1 MNKFRTEIRIP
12 VPPFKLSYLNSI
24 FSIGSCF
31 TEHIHDRLKLD
42 YFKSYSN
49 PCGIVYNPSSINV
62 QMMHLIHNLEWT
74 NDDLIEQDGLYHGL
88 HHHGVFSDTDPEKT
102 LKNMNTSLSLA
113 RHQLQS
119 SDCMILTFGSAVVYT
134 LIEKN
139 KIVANCHKIASN
151 RFEKRLLDVEEIV
164 ESTKAWITSLL
175 TINQEIKV
183 ILTISPIRYLKD
195 GFDENTRN
203 KARLILAAEQL
214 CASFP
219 QLYYFPAYEIV
230 MDDLRDYRFYK
241 EDMSHPNDQAVNY
254 IWDIFKS
261 AFMDKDTLDLNGKL
275 NSIRLGLA
283 HRPLHPD
290 SPGHFRFKS
299 KLEKSIEE
307 IRFQHPFIEFD

>member
-1 MNKFRTEIRIP
+1 MIKFRTEIR
-12 VPPFKLSYLNSI
+12 VPDSSFKLSYLKSV

-31 TEHIHDRLKLD
+31 TEHIHDRLKLG

-49 PCGIVYNPSSINV
+49 PCGIVYNPGSINV

-74 NDDLIEQDGLYHGL
+74 KDDLIEHDGLYHGL
-88 HHHGVFSDTDPEKT
+88 HHHGVFSNVDPEKT
-102 LKNMNTSLSLA
+102 LNNMNTAMSLA
-113 RHQLQS
+113 RQHIRS
-119 SDCMILTFGSAVVYT
+119 SAFLLLTFGSAVVYT

-139 KIVANCHKIASN
+139 KIVANCHKIPSN

-164 ESTKAWITSLL
+164 EATKAWITSLMA
-175 TINQEIKV
+175 INQKIKI

-195 GFDENTRN
+195 GFDGNSRN

-241 EDMSHPNDQAVNY
+241 EDMVHPNDLAINY

-261 AFMDKDTLDLNGKL
+261 TFMDKETLDLNGKL
-275 NSIRLGLA
+275 SSIRQGLA

-290 SPGHFRFKS
+290 SPGHLRFK
-299 KLEKSIEE
+299 KQLEKSIEE
-307 IRFQHPFIEFD
+307 IRFQNPFIEF